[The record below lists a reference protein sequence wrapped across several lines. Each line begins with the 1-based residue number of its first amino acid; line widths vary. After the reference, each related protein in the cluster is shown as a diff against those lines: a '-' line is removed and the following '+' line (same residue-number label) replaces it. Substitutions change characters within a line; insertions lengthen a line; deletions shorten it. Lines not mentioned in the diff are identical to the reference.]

1 MQHTTY
7 KCVDICMYSVSSPS
21 HGVISYYFST
31 ILMARP
37 VVAHLCNRVYMCGWA
52 CVLSDAQPMTPQGGE
67 AEGRPVCTWLIKPTS
82 KCARNHLP
90 TNSINFTFPR
100 GYLQAT
106 QRPFRSPIK
115 SRDIW
120 IWVLV
125 NLFTYVLCLSFFD
138 FCVLGV
144 LYSNLRA
151 ENCNIWQIQ
160 LAKAGKERVFN
171 QFHDRLSN
179 QLNFICD
186 KARK

>member
-7 KCVDICMYSVSSPS
+7 MCVDICMNSVSSPS
-21 HGVISYYFST
+21 HGVICYYFST

-52 CVLSDAQPMTPQGGE
+52 WVLSDAQPMTPQGGE

-151 ENCNIWQIQ
+151 VNCNIWQIQ
-160 LAKAGKERVFN
+160 LAKAGKE
-171 QFHDRLSN
+171 HDRPSN
-179 QLNFICD
+179 QLNFFFCD